1 MQGKNARI
9 KSFGVIRSNTLP
21 PPLGSILY
29 VFKKVDDVVCF
40 SEIIL
45 YIVIFSGNAKLYKF
59 ALERSALFEE
69 TVDFPCDFHYVL
81 DAGEL

>member
-1 MQGKNARI
+1 MVR
-9 KSFGVIRSNTLP
+9 
-21 PPLGSILY
+21 
-29 VFKKVDDVVCF
+29 F

-45 YIVIFSGNAKLYKF
+45 YIVIFGGNAKLYKF

-69 TVDFPCDFHYVL
+69 TVDFSCDFHYVL